1 MSLSGTKRRFHI
13 LVDQVPLILSCL
25 DGLLV
30 LRLEVQ
36 DKG

>member
-1 MSLSGTKRRFHI
+1 MSLSGTKSRFHI

-25 DGLLV
+25 GGLLV

-36 DKG
+36 GEG